1 MSYRN
6 RKFKISGN
14 KWDEKFEL
22 SDGSYSISDI
32 NQMFHTFLFNIRNYL
47 LKVNNTQ
54 RPEVESNIILPR
66 LINFDIK

>member
-6 RKFKISGN
+6 RKFKIPGN

-22 SDGSYSISDI
+22 PDGSYSISDI